1 MSTPLTRTIVLWC
14 PDWPVTAA
22 TQVAGIGTDV
32 PLALIDK
39 GLVFACS
46 LAARRD
52 GVKRGLKLREAQYRC
67 TDLVVLPYDPV
78 QDARAFE
85 HVITRIEETT
95 PGVQLIRPG
104 TCAIRARGP
113 NRYYGGEVQAADA
126 LIRCLEELG
135 IEGARVGIAD
145 GPFAAEQAARSTAA
159 HSTTAPNTA
168 AHSTTARTTAA
179 HSAAGEAVRV
189 VPPGDSPRFLAP
201 LPVGI
206 LVDDK
211 LATLLRRLG
220 VHTLGDFAALG
231 ALDVRRRFGAEGAH
245 AHEKASGLDSRSV
258 VPRIPPKLFDVAI
271 DFEPA
276 LDRTDQV
283 TFAIRASADRFI
295 DTLTEARLV
304 CTAIVVEV
312 RTESGQVS
320 ERSWLHPRWFSATD
334 VVDRVRW
341 QLQGGQAIDTG
352 LSAGVTRV
360 RISPERVDSTA
371 HHEQGLWG
379 SGPDERIHHGLTR
392 VQSMLGHEGVLTA
405 VIGGGRMLADRQLLV
420 PWGDRPPGDG
430 AQLTRAQ
437 AQPWPGSLPGVAPA
451 TVFTTRQPVAV
462 LGADGDLV
470 DVDDRGLV
478 TGEPDRFSPTG
489 APGHLCGVE
498 AWAGPW
504 PVTERWWDPE
514 HARALFRFQLVD
526 DEGNAWLLALEDH
539 RWWAEGSYD

>member
-1 MSTPLTRTIVLWC
+1 MSTPSTRTIVLWC
-14 PDWPVTAA
+14 PDWPVIAA
-22 TQVAGIGTDV
+22 VQAAGIETDV

-46 LAARRD
+46 LPARRD

-85 HVITRIEETT
+85 PVITRIEETT

-113 NRYYGGEVQAADA
+113 SRYYGGEAQAAAA

-135 IEGARVGIAD
+135 IAGARIGIAD
-145 GPFAAEQAARSTAA
+145 GPFAAEQAARVPAA
-159 HSTTAPNTA
+159 P
-168 AHSTTARTTAA
+168 
-179 HSAAGEAVRV
+179 GDAVCI

-211 LATLLRRLG
+211 LATLLHRLG
-220 VHTLGDFAALG
+220 VHTLGDFAALD
-231 ALDVRRRFGAEGAH
+231 ALDVHRRFGAAGAH
-245 AHEKASGLDSRSV
+245 AHEKAGGRDSRSV
-258 VPRIPPKLFDVAI
+258 VARVPPKLFDVAI

-295 DTLTEARLV
+295 DALTAARLV

-320 ERSWLHPRWFSATD
+320 ERTWLHPRWFSATD

-341 QLQGGQAIDTG
+341 QLQGGQAIDSG

-430 AQLTRAQ
+430 AVLTRVRS
-437 AQPWPGSLPGVAPA
+437 QPWPGSLPGVAPA
-451 TVFTTRQPVAV
+451 TVFATRHPVAV
-462 LGADGDLV
+462 LGAAGDPV
-470 DVDDRGLV
+470 DVDERGLV
-478 TGEPDRFSPTG
+478 TGEPERFSPTG
-489 APGHLCGVE
+489 TPGDLCGVE

-504 PVTERWWDPE
+504 PVTERWWDPG
-514 HARALFRFQLVD
+514 HAHALFRFQLVD
-526 DEGNAWLLALEDH
+526 DDGNAWLLALEDH